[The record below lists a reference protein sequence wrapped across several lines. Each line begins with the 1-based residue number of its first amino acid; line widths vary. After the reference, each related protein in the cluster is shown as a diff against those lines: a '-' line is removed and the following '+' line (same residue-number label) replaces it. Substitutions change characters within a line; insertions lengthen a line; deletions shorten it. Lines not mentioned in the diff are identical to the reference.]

1 MQSAVQ
7 SYVCNIVNRR
17 LRANYIYIYI
27 YNIYNNVTTLFLY
40 TL

>member
-17 LRANYIYIYI
+17 LRANYIYIY
-27 YNIYNNVTTLFLY
+27 NIYNNVTTLFLY